1 MFRFMKNQLHGD
13 DGIGVVLAI
22 VVSFIVFSLGATWFA
37 LASHELDEVTF
48 DRHRTQSL
56 ASADSGAR
64 TSMSWLSNDYLDFRT
79 LANDTG
85 SVDMGITGGKCDVQ
99 QLTTWI
105 DGVEVLQGEYWSRA
119 TSIGDDRY
127 EIEAWGWAPSRT
139 ARQSVL
145 RKIEFDVDIIPLG
158 GFRDALFAS
167 AGGFDGS
174 QRKVVYGNAYS
185 GNDVTI
191 TNNTEIHQNEAPHVG
206 DGSLSVY
213 GNLEIS
219 PGSNSTIEGDVN
231 VQGQIQD
238 TKGSNFLANVYIR
251 ADASIPGYTSSYFNN
266 AIVEGEIKTAGLLDL
281 ASSFFKI
288 GSPPVEGATDLVDVL
303 EVDLPKFIF
312 NPADYPVVTVH
323 ADAAAFNLWIKTNKT
338 TIQGVHHVLNGGDA
352 VVNFHRAEFLDHTMV
367 VIEKSTD
374 PTHPNPTGSVTI
386 TGTPAAGTTPEG
398 DPATVVIAMTDTD
411 GTLALSRVFSVPD
424 EVHHLIYSNGAF
436 GATNVVNIYG
446 LIYGFEDVSSNL
458 LEVHFREPDPDLVN
472 NAFIF
477 DPRLADEHI
486 AEPGIW
492 NNVTNAT
499 RPITDYCDPS
509 V

>member
-1 MFRFMKNQLHGD
+1 MDQ
-13 DGIGVVLAI
+13 
-22 VVSFIVFSLGATWFA
+22 
-37 LASHELDEVTF
+37 
-48 DRHRTQSL
+48 
-56 ASADSGAR
+56 
-64 TSMSWLSNDYLDFRT
+64 
-79 LANDTG
+79 
-85 SVDMGITGGKCDVQ
+85 
-99 QLTTWI
+99 
-105 DGVEVLQGEYWSRA
+105 
-119 TSIGDDRY
+119 
-127 EIEAWGWAPSRT
+127 
-139 ARQSVL
+139 
-145 RKIEFDVDIIPLG
+145 
-158 GFRDALFAS
+158 
-167 AGGFDGS
+167 
-174 QRKVVYGNAYS
+174 
-185 GNDVTI
+185 
-191 TNNTEIHQNEAPHVG
+191 
-206 DGSLSVY
+206 
-213 GNLEIS
+213 
-219 PGSNSTIEGDVN
+219 
-231 VQGQIQD
+231 
-238 TKGSNFLANVYIR
+238 
-251 ADASIPGYTSSYFNN
+251 
-266 AIVEGEIKTAGLLDL
+266 
-281 ASSFFKI
+281 
-288 GSPPVEGATDLVDVL
+288 
-303 EVDLPKFIF
+303 
-312 NPADYPVVTVH
+312 
-323 ADAAAFNLWIKTNKT
+323 TNKT

-352 VVNFHRAEFLDHTMV
+352 VINFHRAEFLDHTMV